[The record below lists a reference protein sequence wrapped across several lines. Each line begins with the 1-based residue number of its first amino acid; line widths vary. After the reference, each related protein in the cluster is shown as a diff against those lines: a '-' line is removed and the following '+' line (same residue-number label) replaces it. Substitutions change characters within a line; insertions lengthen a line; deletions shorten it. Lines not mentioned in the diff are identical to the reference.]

1 MEPQTGYGDCSP
13 ASLGPALIARRFG
26 IGRPSVDRP
35 LGKYTISAP
44 MALAMSIKPRLRCFY
59 PIDWPKVSRHRSGDS
74 PRQGP

>member
-35 LGKYTISAP
+35 LGKYTISGTDG
-44 MALAMSIKPRLRCFY
+44 I
-59 PIDWPKVSRHRSGDS
+59 GDVD
-74 PRQGP
+74 QA